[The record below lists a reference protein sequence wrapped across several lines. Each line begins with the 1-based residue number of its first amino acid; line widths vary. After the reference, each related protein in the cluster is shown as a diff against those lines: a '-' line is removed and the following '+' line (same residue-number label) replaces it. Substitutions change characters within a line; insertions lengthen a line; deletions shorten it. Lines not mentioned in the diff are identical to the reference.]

1 MTTIYKYRRVTTEG
15 PNGTTLYFKNADEGD
30 RALELAEVDGW
41 HYVSVPEAAQL
52 PEQPT
57 EIEWQAVTLDAAL
70 KAAIM
75 ANSRAVQLIN
85 QGVVDQIRALYSVDD
100 ELKLLRTAPSAEF
113 EAYNAHAEA
122 CRAWGREQKA
132 ALGL

>member
-1 MTTIYKYRRVTTEG
+1 MSTIYKYRRITTEG
-15 PNGTTLYFKNADEGD
+15 PDGTTLYFKNADEGD

-41 HYVSVPEAAQL
+41 HYVSVPDTAQL
-52 PEQPT
+52 PAQST

-70 KAAIM
+70 KASIQAS
-75 ANSRAVQLIN
+75 SRAVQLIN

-113 EAYNAHAEA
+113 EAYNAYAED

>member
-1 MTTIYKYRRVTTEG
+1 MNTIYKYRRVTTEG

-30 RALELAEVDGW
+30 RALELAEVNGW
-41 HYVSVPEAAQL
+41 HYVSVPEATQL
-52 PEQPT
+52 PEQPP

-70 KAAIM
+70 KADIM

-85 QGVVDQIRALYSVDD
+85 QGVVDQIRAMYSVDD

-113 EAYNAHAEA
+113 EAYNAHAEG
-122 CRAWGREQKA
+122 CRAWGRAEKLK
-132 ALGL
+132 LGL

>member
-1 MTTIYKYRRVTTEG
+1 MSSIYKYRRITTEG

-30 RALELAEVDGW
+30 RALELAEVAGW
-41 HYVSVPEAAQL
+41 FYVSVPDNAKL
-52 PEQPT
+52 PEQPA
-57 EIEWQAVTLDAAL
+57 EIEWQAVTLDAET
-70 KAAIM
+70 KASIM

-113 EAYNAHAEA
+113 EAYNAHAED
-122 CRAWGREQKA
+122 CRSWGRAEKA
-132 ALGL
+132 KLGL

>member
-1 MTTIYKYRRVTTEG
+1 MSSIYKYRRITTEG

-30 RALELAEVDGW
+30 RALELAEVAGW
-41 HYVSVPEAAQL
+41 HYVSVPYTAQL
-52 PEQPT
+52 PAQPA
-57 EIEWQAVTLDAAL
+57 EIEWQAVTLDAET
-70 KAAIM
+70 KATIM

-113 EAYNAHAEA
+113 EAYNAHAED
-122 CRAWGREQKA
+122 CRAWGRAEKA
-132 ALGL
+132 KLGL

>member
-1 MTTIYKYRRVTTEG
+1 MSTIYKYRRITTEG
-15 PNGTTLYFKNADEGD
+15 PDGTTLYFKNADEGD

-41 HYVSVPEAAQL
+41 HYVSVPDTAQL
-52 PEQPT
+52 PAQPT

-70 KAAIM
+70 KASIQAS
-75 ANSRAVQLIN
+75 SRAVQLIN

-113 EAYNAHAEA
+113 EAYNAHAEG
-122 CRAWGREQKA
+122 CRTWGREQKA

>member
-1 MTTIYKYRRVTTEG
+1 MSSIYKYRRITTEG

-30 RALELAEVDGW
+30 RALELAEVAGW
-41 HYVSVPEAAQL
+41 HYVSVPDTAQL
-52 PEQPT
+52 PEQPA
-57 EIEWQAVTLDAAL
+57 EIEWQAVTLDAET

-75 ANSRAVQLIN
+75 ATSRAVQLIN

-113 EAYNAHAEA
+113 EAYNAHAED
-122 CRAWGREQKA
+122 CRAWGREQKQN
-132 ALGL
+132 LGL

>member
-1 MTTIYKYRRVTTEG
+1 MSSIYKYRRITTEG
-15 PNGTTLYFKNADEGD
+15 PDGTTLYFKNADEGD
-30 RALELAEVDGW
+30 RALELAEVEGW
-41 HYVSVPEAAQL
+41 HYVSVPATAQL

-70 KAAIM
+70 KATIM
-75 ANSRAVQLIN
+75 ATSRAVQLIN

-113 EAYNAHAEA
+113 EAYNAHAED
-122 CRAWGREQKA
+122 CRAWGRAEKA
-132 ALGL
+132 KLGL

>member
-1 MTTIYKYRRVTTEG
+1 MSSIYKYRRITTEG

-30 RALELAEVDGW
+30 RALELAEVAGW
-41 HYVSVPEAAQL
+41 YYVSVPDTTQL

-57 EIEWQAVTLDAAL
+57 EIEWQAVTLDAET

-75 ANSRAVQLIN
+75 ASSRAVQLIN
-85 QGVVDQIRALYSVDD
+85 QSVVDQIRALYSVDD

>member
-1 MTTIYKYRRVTTEG
+1 MNTIYKYRRIITEG
-15 PNGTTLYFKNADEGD
+15 PDGTTLYFKNADEGD

-41 HYVSVPEAAQL
+41 YYVSVPATAQL

-57 EIEWQAVTLDAAL
+57 EIEWQAVTLDAGL
-70 KAAIM
+70 KASIT

>member
-41 HYVSVPEAAQL
+41 CYVSVPETAQL

-85 QGVVDQIRALYSVDD
+85 QGVVDQIRAMYSVDD
-100 ELKLLRTAPSAEF
+100 ELKLLRTAPNAEF
-113 EAYNAHAEA
+113 EAYNEHAEA
-122 CRAWGREQKA
+122 CRARGREQKA

>member
-1 MTTIYKYRRVTTEG
+1 MNTIYKYRRVTTEG

-41 HYVSVPEAAQL
+41 HYVSVPDTAQL
-52 PEQPT
+52 PAQST

-70 KAAIM
+70 KASIQAS
-75 ANSRAVQLIN
+75 SRAVQLIN

-113 EAYNAHAEA
+113 EAYNAHAEG

>member
-1 MTTIYKYRRVTTEG
+1 MPIYKYKRVTTEG

-85 QGVVDQIRALYSVDD
+85 QNVVDQIRALYSVDD